1 MDFTK
6 DVVVPAAL
14 SEILSRIFSFLFDN
28 LATRPAPGAR
38 DAHRRRLEQLLGNIG
53 SMVEEAEGRHITN
66 HQLLSHLK
74 ALTVGMYRGRF
85 ALEVTDLDDATNAAA
100 GDIDDADAV
109 DDCTDTAAAAAA
121 AGKRSFALC
130 SSFNRAKRCR
140 VTRLILSAG
149 AGGRNAAARDS
160 TERLAAVVEELEG
173 LTRDYMSQ
181 FIMLVQGYPR
191 KVHRP
196 VTTTLYMDRCVFGRH
211 VEKER
216 IVDFLLRRSPP
227 NRAPFLS
234 ALAVVGAKKVGKTTL
249 VKHACDDERVRGHF
263 AAIEWFETP
272 AVVRAGGAPEQTVWE
287 SGGPEY
293 LAGVRRILAEP
304 RFAVAGAERSLLVF
318 EDAWPMDESEWA
330 ALAASPTSAAFAGGG
345 SKLLFTCRDGD
356 VARIGTAEPVVLETL
371 RQEEYWYYFKA
382 FAFGGADPRDHPR
395 VAAVARE
402 ISGHLE
408 RTFLDAR
415 VLGTLLR
422 ANFDARFWRKVLD
435 AIVRCERRPMHVGVL
450 LELLPV
456 RGRLQSYGYCRSP
469 PKFTV
474 QDVLSAGAGGGGG
487 SSEEGFTVHLCRET
501 LYMDHWYSITFKNDD
516 GAAAA
521 PPVL

>member
-74 ALTVGMYRGRF
+74 SLTAGMYRGRF
-85 ALEVTDLDDATNAAA
+85 ALEVTDLDDANAAA
-100 GDIDDADAV
+100 DDPDDADN
-109 DDCTDTAAAAAA
+109 DSTDAA

-130 SSFNRAKRCR
+130 SSFSNKAKRSR
-140 VTRLILSAG
+140 VARLILSAG
-149 AGGRNAAARDS
+149 AGGRNAAAGGDG

-173 LTRDYMSQ
+173 LTRDYMRE

-216 IVDFLLRRSPP
+216 IVDFLLHRAPP

-422 ANFDARFWRKVLD
+422 ANFDARFWKKVLA

-487 SSEEGFTVHLCRET
+487 GGESEEGFTVHLCRET
-501 LYMDHWYSITFKNDD
+501 LYMDHWYSITFKNGDVA
-516 GAAAA
+516 GAA
-521 PPVL
+521 PPIL

>member
-28 LATRPAPGAR
+28 LTTRPAPGAR

-74 ALTVGMYRGRF
+74 ALTAGMYRGRF

-100 GDIDDADAV
+100 GDIDDADA
-109 DDCTDTAAAAAA
+109 AAV
-121 AGKRSFALC
+121 GKRSFALC
-130 SSFNRAKRCR
+130 SSFNRAKRSR
-140 VTRLILSAG
+140 VTRLILGGGG
-149 AGGRNAAARDS
+149 AVGRNADGGGEDG
-160 TERLAAVVEELEG
+160 TERLAAVVEELES
-173 LTRDYMSQ
+173 LTRDYMRE

-191 KVHRP
+191 RIHRP

-216 IVDFLLRRSPP
+216 IVDFLLHRAPP
-227 NRAPFLS
+227 SRAPFLS
-234 ALAVVGAKKVGKTTL
+234 ALAVMGAKKVGKTTL

-272 AVVRAGGAPEQTVWE
+272 AVVRAGGAPDQTIWE

-293 LAGVRRILAEP
+293 LAGVRRILGEA
-304 RFAVAGAERSLLVF
+304 RFAVAGAGRSLLVF
-318 EDAWPMDESEWA
+318 EDAWPIDESEWA
-330 ALAASPTSAAFAGGG
+330 ALAASPASAAFAGGG
-345 SKLLFTCRDGD
+345 SKILITCRDGD

-422 ANFDARFWRKVLD
+422 ANFDARFWRKVLA

-474 QDVLSAGAGGGGG
+474 QDVLSAGVTGGGE

-516 GAAAA
+516 VAAPA

>member
-1 MDFTK
+1 MDFTRE
-6 DVVVPAAL
+6 VVVPAAL
-14 SEILSRIFSFLFDN
+14 SEILGRIFAFLFDSFP
-28 LATRPAPGAR
+28 RPSPGDR
-38 DAHRRRLEQLLGNIG
+38 ELHRRRLERLLGNIG

-66 HQLLSHLK
+66 QQLLSHLQV
-74 ALTVGMYRGRF
+74 LTAGMYRGRF
-85 ALEVTDLDDATNAAA
+85 ALEVTDLDDSSRNTVGDDDDNVDSDDTTTDAAA
-100 GDIDDADAV
+100 SN
-109 DDCTDTAAAAAA
+109 

-130 SSFNRAKRCR
+130 PSFDRAKRSR
-140 VTRLILSAG
+140 VTSLILGAG
-149 AGGRNAAARDS
+149 ASGSGGDGG

-173 LTRDYMSQ
+173 LTRDYMRE
-181 FIMLVQGYPR
+181 FILLVQGYPR

-196 VTTTLYMDRCVFGRH
+196 VRTTLYMDRCVFGRH

-216 IVDFLLRRSPP
+216 VVDFLLQ
-227 NRAPFLS
+227 RAPSGRAPYLS
-234 ALAVVGAKKVGKTTL
+234 VLALVGAKKVGKTTL

-263 AAIEWFETP
+263 ARIEWFETP
-272 AVVRAGGAPEQTVWE
+272 DVVRAGGLPGQYMWE

-304 RFAVAGAERSLLVF
+304 RFAGPSPSLLVF
-318 EDAWPMDESEWA
+318 EDAWPMDEAAWA
-330 ALAASPTSAAFAGGG
+330 ALASSPTPLGDG
-345 SKLLFTCRDGD
+345 SKLLLTCRDAD
-356 VARIGTAEPVVLETL
+356 LARLGTADPVVLHTL
-371 RQEEYWYYFKA
+371 QQEEYWYYFKA

-402 ISGHLE
+402 ISKHLE

-422 ANFDARFWRKVLD
+422 ANFDARFWRRVLA
-435 AIVRCERRPMHVGVL
+435 AIVSCERRPMHVGVL

-474 QDVLSAGAGGGGG
+474 QDVLSAGASGHDGG
-487 SSEEGFTVHLCRET
+487 SGSGSEEGFTVHLCRET

-516 GAAAA
+516 RA
-521 PPVL
+521 PTPTPVVTT